1 MPPTSPYPRSPRAR
15 CSRKGLTFEKAW
27 TRMWTPAMN
36 DDIRALKS
44 LAVPASSFM
53 AGTVSDAVEAA
64 MGLRA
69 RD

>member
-1 MPPTSPYPRSPRAR
+1 
-15 CSRKGLTFEKAW
+15 
-27 TRMWTPAMN
+27 MWTPAMN